1 MPRPLY
7 AQIGAISTA
16 SPGFLDIQ
24 HFNGASTRYTYVSL
38 TPSFNTA
45 EVSSMPGG
53 AVRHQR
59 VTNMQTLIEAVL
71 DFDGTNVPPVGSTFM
86 LSVNGDS
93 LNFVIMAPPVV
104 PLETDPGTK
113 ITITLTGY
121 ENVYNEPVT
130 VGALA

>member
-7 AQIGAISTA
+7 AQIGSISTA
-16 SPGFLDIQ
+16 NAGFLDIQ
-24 HFNGASTRYTYVSL
+24 HFGGALTRYSVVSL

-53 AVRHQR
+53 VVRHQR
-59 VTNMQTLIEAVL
+59 VTNQQTLVEAVL
-71 DFDGTNVPPVGSTFM
+71 DFDGTNVPPVGSSFT
-86 LSVNGDS
+86 LTINADS
-93 LNFVIMAPPVV
+93 LSFVVMAPAVV
-104 PLETDPGTK
+104 PFESDSGTK